1 MNLYLEPIH
10 GFSQILKK
18 SRAIPRKLENKCFS
32 RPSMKHMVPGPRK
45 VVSFFSRHAANSTV
59 PTSMCQVPVSD
70 PLEVGVADE
79 GSATHHDV
87 RFPGLYHLVVGVQAF
102 HLQVV
107 RQQSTGDR
115 QT

>member
-1 MNLYLEPIH
+1 MNLYLESIH

-70 PLEVGVADE
+70 PLEVGVADDE
-79 GSATHHDV
+79 VAAAQHDV
-87 RFPGLYHLVVGVQAF
+87 RLPGLHDRVIGV
-102 HLQVV
+102 
-107 RQQSTGDR
+107 
-115 QT
+115 